1 MKITKIIISL
11 FLICT
16 LLLTSFGCSE
26 IFENKESESKE
37 STKESESIT
46 ENSENKESTKES
58 ESITENSENN
68 TESEPLSPE
77 KQALAYAAEKINLSN
92 YDYEE
97 EGYKEFINK
106 LDTFAAKLTYAVYAD
121 SDKESNICIS
131 PVSVYMALALAT
143 ECADGETRDEI
154 LNAVGVT
161 YDEVK
166 NFTKILYARSNR
178 EYYHIDMMKDRKI
191 LAFDELA
198 NSIWV
203 DMDITLKEDGIN
215 NLANNFNC
223 DLFSVNFKTSDG
235 ESAINAY
242 IKDKTHGI
250 IDSDLDLSPLTLI
263 TLINTFYLKEVWNKD
278 GDELKFTDKTYVFNN
293 TDGSVINTKLL
304 QGYYSEGNIYQGEGY
319 TSFYTRTKHS
329 FDIKFIVPTDGHTI
343 EEVFTEENIYNI
355 NNLGDYGYIDEGN
368 KLLHYTRVFFPE
380 YKASFDGDLADT
392 LTNDFGINALFDFKQ
407 CDFSN
412 VTDERLACVGVIHKC
427 SIDVNDKGIEGA
439 AVTVMPM
446 NEYGAGSLEGYEELY
461 HDYIVDRA
469 FGFVITDIYG
479 TVLFSGVVNNVN

>member
-1 MKITKIIISL
+1 MKKIISL
-11 FLICT
+11 ILV
-16 LLLTSFGCSE
+16 LTMCFAITSCAVNP
-26 IFENKESESKE
+26 ENYS
-37 STKESESIT
+37 
-46 ENSENKESTKES
+46 
-58 ESITENSENN
+58 
-68 TESEPLSPE
+68 L
-77 KQALAYAAEKINLSN
+77 ALAAKAMEVKHS
-92 YDYEE
+92 DAKQEGYEE
-97 EGYKEFINK
+97 FIDK
-106 LDTFAAKLTYAVYAD
+106 LDAFAAKLTYEVYAD
-121 SDKESNICIS
+121 SNKQSNICIS

-143 ECADGETRDEI
+143 ECANGETRDEI

-178 EYYHIDMMKDRKI
+178 EYYYIDMMKDRKI

-203 DMDITLKEDGIN
+203 DKDITLKEDGLN

-223 DLFSVNFKTSDG
+223 DLFSVNFKTSEG
-235 ESAINAY
+235 EKAINEY
-242 IKDKTHGI
+242 IKEKTHGI
-250 IDSDLDLSPLTLI
+250 IDSDLDLSPDILI
-263 TLINTFYLKEVWNKD
+263 TLINTLYLKDIWHSNSN
-278 GDELKFTDKTYVFNN
+278 ELTFTNESYDFKNV
-293 TDGSVINTKLL
+293 DGSVVNTKLL
-304 QGYYSEGNIYQGEGY
+304 QGYYFNGNIYEGEGY
-319 TSFYTRTKHS
+319 TSFYTSTEHG

-355 NNLGDYGYIDEGN
+355 NNLGDYGYIDEEN

-380 YKASFDGDLADT
+380 YKASFDGDLADV
-392 LTNDFGINALFDFKQ
+392 LQNDFGINDLFDLEE

-412 VTDERLACVGVIHKC
+412 ITDERLACDGVIHKC
-427 SIDVNDKGIEGA
+427 SIDVNNKGIEGA

-446 NEYGAGSLEGYEELY
+446 NDYGAGSLEGYEELF